1 MYILGL
7 GAVQVLR
14 NRFRGL
20 GFQAKVLQLIT
31 IFKGGGSSQSITV
44 LQFLRKGTEW
54 RLFYLALQ
62 NPI

>member
-1 MYILGL
+1 MPLFL
-7 GAVQVLR
+7 GAVQLLR
-14 NRFRGL
+14 NHFRGR
-20 GFQAKVLQLIT
+20 GGQAKVLQLIT
-31 IFKGGGSSQSITV
+31 IFKGGWGSSQSITV